1 MAITNKGDLNQGL
14 LQKVVQGR
22 REDTFETTQAV
33 LRETLAA
40 VYSKDFLHNTKKCN
54 CTRNF

>member
-22 REDTFETTQAV
+22 REDTFETTQAE
-33 LRETLAA
+33 LREILAA
-40 VYSKDFLHNTKKCN
+40 VYSKDFLHNTKKM
-54 CTRNF
+54 